1 MADRTPR
8 LGDVIDDYCP
18 RCRLLLNHDVTSLYD
33 DEVAKVT
40 CRTCHNT
47 HDYRHAQVPP
57 KRKSAKKD
65 DKKSLMEQVLAVHAQ
80 AARAAA
86 RRRRRSRA
94 PQKRDLWA
102 EIERIKAQ
110 RKGPALRAVDVIQK
124 KRDGGELTA
133 RGDRL
138 LHPRLRAGRDPRLPG
153 LGLRHGRLLQGDG
166 PGRDRGPHRVHDAH
180 GRGAR
185 PLRPARPE
193 GRQALDGRRGRQD
206 EPRPRP
212 ARRGLRGLRAR

>member
-33 DEVAKVT
+33 DQAAKVT

-57 KRKSAKKD
+57 KRKSAKKE
-65 DKKSLMEQVLAVHAQ
+65 DKQSLLQQVLASMPKPPEPPQTPTAD
-80 AARAAA
+80 AR
-86 RRRRRSRA
+86 

-110 RKGPALRAVDVIQK
+110 RKGPA
-124 KRDGGELTA
+124 
-133 RGDRL
+133 
-138 LHPRLRAGRDPRLPG
+138 
-153 LGLRHGRLLQGDG
+153 
-166 PGRDRGPHRVHDAH
+166 
-180 GRGAR
+180 
-185 PLRPARPE
+185 
-193 GRQALDGRRGRQD
+193 
-206 EPRPRP
+206 
-212 ARRGLRGLRAR
+212 